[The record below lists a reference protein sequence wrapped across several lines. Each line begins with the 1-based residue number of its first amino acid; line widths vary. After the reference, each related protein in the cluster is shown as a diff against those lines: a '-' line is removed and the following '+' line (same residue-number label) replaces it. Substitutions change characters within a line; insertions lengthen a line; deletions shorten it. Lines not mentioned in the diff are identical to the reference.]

1 MNLPPTGKDQ
11 AHPTVFTTKTL
22 LIYGEGRGGDPWLH
36 AVDKKTG
43 KENARVALPA
53 TTNTAPM
60 TYMHK
65 GKQYVVLSVADP
77 DVPAEHVALA
87 LPE

>member
-1 MNLPPTGKDQ
+1 
-11 AHPTVFTTKTL
+11 L
-22 LIYGEGRGGDPWLH
+22 LSRRKGDPS
-36 AVDKKTG
+36 
-43 KENARVALPA
+43 EIARVAT

>member
-1 MNLPPTGKDQ
+1 
-11 AHPTVFTTKTL
+11 
-22 LIYGEGRGGDPWLH
+22 
-36 AVDKKTG
+36 
-43 KENARVALPA
+43 
-53 TTNTAPM
+53 M

-77 DVPAEHVALA
+77 DVPSEHVALA